1 MKQFF
6 QIQILIISLAMVTGC
21 ANFGKKMKAFL
32 NDGNEAPV
40 ASSSS
45 KPVDTSVKFSDT
57 RDVPVD
63 GERQY
68 KRMSRKQFEDQE
80 LFSDNAGSLWV
91 NEGQDSYLF
100 AQNIVRL
107 PGDILNV
114 VLDGQPEKQLS
125 TKAQVIKELTNRIE
139 RKQRGIASTTGP
151 DGKPIPAANATNP
164 NAPAQPAEL
173 GPDGKPVAN
182 ANAKPG
188 DAKTAAAAPAPQE
201 KTMDEEMPD
210 LGNFDVKSIPTRIV
224 ERLSDGNYRVK
235 GAQTFMIGSKEYKVI
250 VTGLVKPS
258 DVADDA
264 IASSKMLD
272 SKFDIVRYN
281 KGKVL

>member
-6 QIQILIISLAMVTGC
+6 QIQILVIIFATITGC
-21 ANFGKKMKAFL
+21 SSLGKRWKAFIS
-32 NDGNEAPV
+32 DGNQAPV
-40 ASSSS
+40 ASTR
-45 KPVDTSVKFSDT
+45 KPSDSNVKFSDT
-57 RDVPVD
+57 RDLPVNED
-63 GERQY
+63 RQY

-114 VLDGQPEKQLS
+114 ILDGQPEKQLS

-139 RKQRGIASTTGP
+139 KAKRGVASTTPDGKPVVAGAPADPNAKPAAVGP
-151 DGKPIPAANATNP
+151 DGKPIV
-164 NAPAQPAEL
+164 
-173 GPDGKPVAN
+173 D
-182 ANAKPG
+182 ANAKLG
-188 DAKTAAAAPAPQE
+188 DPAAATTAAAPVAKPAE
-201 KTMDEEMPD
+201 EEMP
-210 LGNFDVKSIPTRIV
+210 GIESFDVKTIPTRVV

-235 GAQTFMIGSKEYKVI
+235 GAQTFMIGTKEYKVI

-258 DVADDA
+258 DVSDDA
-264 IASSKMLD
+264 VSSSKMLD

-281 KGKVL
+281 KGKTL